1 MSNHL
6 QDSSLK
12 RKVYE
17 KEFLYYSCII
27 LFLVVAT
34 IFLFSYLFSEGKDCQ
49 LNPIQFGVD
58 AIAKNNKQDV
68 KCDCLIENYD
78 VGHTPTYFTIKS
90 YT

>member
-6 QDSSLK
+6 QDSSVKEKYMK
-12 RKVYE
+12 RNFYTTLVL
-17 KEFLYYSCII
+17 FF
-27 LFLVVAT
+27 FLVVAT

-68 KCDCLIENYD
+68 KCDCLIENYE

>member
-1 MSNHL
+1 
-6 QDSSLK
+6 
-12 RKVYE
+12 
-17 KEFLYYSCII
+17 
-27 LFLVVAT
+27 
-34 IFLFSYLFSEGKDCQ
+34 LFSEGKDCQ

>member
-12 RKVYE
+12 E
-17 KEFLYYSCII
+17 KYMKKNFYMTLAIFI
-27 LFLVVAT
+27 FLVIAT
-34 IFLFSYLFSEGKDCQ
+34 IFLFSYLFSKGTDCQ
-49 LNPIQFGVD
+49 TNPIQFGVD

-68 KCDCLIENYD
+68 KCDCLIENYE